1 MQAKDSNPPDGGYGW
16 VVVVSAFM
24 VMGLTAAVLKTFGLF
39 FVEIQQHFDELASTT
54 SWITSVTIAIFH
66 LGEFRLFETN
76 CPPNALFD
84 CLVLSISLMFLTYLS
99 FSHFAPDPAPVASS
113 LCVRYT
119 HRAVVIT
126 GGLLAFSG
134 MALGFLGL
142 SMVWMYATTGFLQG
156 LGISFSWTPAISIVS
171 HYFSRKRALANA
183 IASAGECAF
192 AFTFGPFF
200 QWLISQYG
208 WKGALLIIGGIQL
221 NICVCGVLMRPLASS
236 CLLEASHSETETP
249 PGNGASRI
257 NKDESPITHKTF
269 NWMLVRQP
277 EFVLYAIFGIL
288 AAMSFFVPPLF
299 LVPLSY
305 SLGIDESW
313 TASLLSILAMVDFAG
328 RLLCGWYANLHV
340 TKTVHLLTMTITLIS
355 TSLMLLP
362 LANNYLSLAIF
373 TGFYGFFFGTTV
385 ALHITVLADVVGM
398 PDFDSALG
406 LFMLIRSTGGF
417 VGPPLAGLIV
427 DMAGDYRASFYMAG
441 ATLVLS
447 AGFLVTLGQL
457 QQRKEKGSQTNTKP
471 EKSPLPYPSLHLLKL
486 QNRRYQEHDI
496 VV

>member
-1 MQAKDSNPPDGGYGW
+1 MQTKDSSPPDGGYGW
-16 VVVVSAFM
+16 VVVVSAFI

-39 FVEIQQHFDELASTT
+39 FVEIQEHFDELASTI
-54 SWITSVTIAIFH
+54 SWITSVTIATFH
-66 LGEFRLFETN
+66 LG
-76 CPPNALFD
+76 
-84 CLVLSISLMFLTYLS
+84 
-99 FSHFAPDPAPVASS
+99 APVASS
-113 LCVRYT
+113 LCVKYT

-134 MALGFLGL
+134 MALGCLGL
-142 SMVWMYATTGFLQG
+142 NMIWMYATTGFLQG

-171 HYFSRKRALANA
+171 HYFSKKRALANA

-200 QWLISQYG
+200 QWLIGQYG
-208 WKGALLIIGGIQL
+208 WKGALLIIGGTQL
-221 NICVCGVLMRPLASS
+221 NICVCGILMRPLTSS
-236 CLLEASHSETETP
+236 YHPEVSHPEPP
-249 PGNGASRI
+249 PGNGAS
-257 NKDESPITHKTF
+257 KTDKEGKSTITHRTF
-269 NWMLVRQP
+269 NWMLLRRA
-277 EFVLYAIFGIL
+277 EFVLYAMFGIL

-328 RLLCGWYANLHV
+328 RLLCGWYANLHL
-340 TKTVHLLTMTITLIS
+340 TKTIHLLTMTITLIS

-385 ALHITVLADVVGM
+385 AVHITVLAEVVGM
-398 PDFDSALG
+398 SDFDSALG

-417 VGPPLAGLIV
+417 LGPPLAGLIV
-427 DMAGDYRASFYMAG
+427 DMAGDYRAGFYMAG
-441 ATLVLS
+441 ATLILAAV
-447 AGFLVTLGQL
+447 FLVVLDQF
-457 QQRKEKGSQTNTKP
+457 QQRSEKGNHTSTKS
-471 EKSPLPYPSLHLLKL
+471 EKSSLPYTSFHFLKL
-486 QNRRYQEHDI
+486 QKRRYQDHD
-496 VV
+496 VAV

>member
-1 MQAKDSNPPDGGYGW
+1 MQAKGSNPPDGGYGW

-54 SWITSVTIAIFH
+54 SWITSVTITVFH
-66 LGEFRLFETN
+66 LG
-76 CPPNALFD
+76 
-84 CLVLSISLMFLTYLS
+84 
-99 FSHFAPDPAPVASS
+99 APVASS
-113 LCVRYT
+113 LCVQYT
-119 HRAVVIT
+119 HRRVVIT

-134 MALGFLGL
+134 MALGFFGL
-142 SMVWMYATTGFLQG
+142 NMVWLFATTGFLQG

-171 HYFSRKRALANA
+171 HYFSKKRALANA

-192 AFTFGPFF
+192 AFMFGPFF
-200 QWLISQYG
+200 QWLIGQYG

-236 CLLEASHSETETP
+236 CFLEASHCETETS
-249 PGNGASRI
+249 PGNGASRT
-257 NKDESPITHKTF
+257 NKEDQSPITPKTF
-269 NWMLVRQP
+269 NWMLVRRP

-313 TASLLSILAMVDFAG
+313 TASLLSILAMVDFGG

-340 TKTVHLLTMTITLIS
+340 TKSIHLLAMAITLIS

-385 ALHITVLADVVGM
+385 AIHITVLVDVVGM
-398 PDFDSALG
+398 PEFDSALG

-427 DMAGDYRASFYMAG
+427 DMTGDYRAGFYMAG
-441 ATLVLS
+441 AILVLS
-447 AGFLVTLGQL
+447 AGFLIILDRL
-457 QQRKEKGSQTNTKP
+457 QQRKIRGSKIRTKP
-471 EKSPLPYPSLHLLKL
+471 EKSTLPYASLHILKH
-486 QNRRYQEHDI
+486 QTRRYGEHN
-496 VV
+496 VVV

>member
-1 MQAKDSNPPDGGYGW
+1 MEKMQAKDSSPPDGGYGW

-39 FVEIQQHFDELASTT
+39 FVEIQEHFDELASTI
-54 SWITSVTIAIFH
+54 SWITSATIATFH
-66 LGEFRLFETN
+66 LGAVSSL
-76 CPPNALFD
+76 NALFD
-84 CLVLSISLMFLTYLS
+84 CLVMSISLMFLMYLS
-99 FSHFAPDPAPVASS
+99 CSCFAVDLAPVASS
-113 LCVRYT
+113 LCVKYS
-119 HRAVVIT
+119 HRAVVVT

-142 SMVWMYATTGFLQG
+142 NMVWMYATTGFLQG

-171 HYFSRKRALANA
+171 HYFSKKRALANA

-200 QWLISQYG
+200 QWLIGQYG

-221 NICVCGVLMRPLASS
+221 NICVCGVLMRPLTNN
-236 CLLEASHSETETP
+236 CCLEASQSETP
-249 PGNGASRI
+249 PGNGASRTE
-257 NKDESPITHKTF
+257 KEEKSSTAHKTF
-269 NWMLVRQP
+269 NWMLVRRP
-277 EFVLYAIFGIL
+277 EFVLYATFGIL

-305 SLGIDESW
+305 SMGIDESW

-340 TKTVHLLTMTITLIS
+340 TKTIHLLTMTITLIS

-385 ALHITVLADVVGM
+385 AVHITVLADVVGM
-398 PDFDSALG
+398 SDFDSALG

-417 VGPPLAGLIV
+417 LGPPLAGLIV
-427 DMAGDYRASFYMAG
+427 DMAGDYKAGFYMAG
-441 ATLVLS
+441 ATLVL
-447 AGFLVTLGQL
+447 AAVFLVILDQF
-457 QQRKEKGSQTNTKP
+457 QQRSERGTQTNAKP
-471 EKSPLPYPSLHLLKL
+471 EKSTLSYPSLHFLKL
-486 QNRRYQEHDI
+486 QNRRYQEHD
-496 VV
+496 VVV

>member
-1 MQAKDSNPPDGGYGW
+1 MHAKESSPPDGGYGW

-39 FVEIQQHFDELASTT
+39 FVEIQEHFDELASTI
-54 SWITSVTIAIFH
+54 SWITSVTIATFH
-66 LGEFRLFETN
+66 LG
-76 CPPNALFD
+76 
-84 CLVLSISLMFLTYLS
+84 
-99 FSHFAPDPAPVASS
+99 APVASS
-113 LCVRYT
+113 LCVKYS
-119 HRAVVIT
+119 HRAVLVT

-134 MALGFLGL
+134 MNTSTVSNWCYLYWCF
-142 SMVWMYATTGFLQG
+142 SG

-171 HYFSRKRALANA
+171 HYFSKRRALANA

-192 AFTFGPFF
+192 AFTFGPLF
-200 QWLISQYG
+200 QWLIGQYG

-221 NICVCGVLMRPLASS
+221 NICVCGVLMRPLTSN
-236 CLLEASHSETETP
+236 CCLEAKRSS
-249 PGNGASRI
+249 S
-257 NKDESPITHKTF
+257 THKTF
-269 NWMLVRQP
+269 NWMLVRRP
-277 EFVLYAIFGIL
+277 EFVLYAMFGIL

-340 TKTVHLLTMTITLIS
+340 TKTIHLLTMTITLIS

-385 ALHITVLADVVGM
+385 AVHITVLADVVGM
-398 PDFDSALG
+398 SDFDSALG

-417 VGPPLAGLIV
+417 LGPPLAAFIQKPLNK
-427 DMAGDYRASFYMAG
+427 MRLLTDYHDFCG
-441 ATLVLS
+441 NDT
-447 AGFLVTLGQL
+447 
-457 QQRKEKGSQTNTKP
+457 
-471 EKSPLPYPSLHLLKL
+471 PL
-486 QNRRYQEHDI
+486 
-496 VV
+496 

>member
-16 VVVVSAFM
+16 IVVVSAFM
-24 VMGLTAAVLKTFGLF
+24 VMGLTVAVLKTFGLF

-54 SWITSVTIAIFH
+54 SWITSVTIAVFH
-66 LGEFRLFETN
+66 LG
-76 CPPNALFD
+76 
-84 CLVLSISLMFLTYLS
+84 
-99 FSHFAPDPAPVASS
+99 APVASS
-113 LCVRYT
+113 LCVQYT
-119 HRAVVIT
+119 HRTVVIT

-134 MALGFLGL
+134 MALGFFGFN
-142 SMVWMYATTGFLQG
+142 MVWMYATTGFLQG

-171 HYFSRKRALANA
+171 HYFSKKRALANA

-221 NICVCGVLMRPLASS
+221 NICVCGTLMRPLASS
-236 CLLEASHSETETP
+236 CLEASHCKTETP
-249 PGNGASRI
+249 LHNSTSRRD
-257 NKDESPITHKTF
+257 KEDKSPITHKTF
-269 NWMLVRQP
+269 NWMLVRRP
-277 EFVLYAIFGIL
+277 EFALYAIFGVL

-313 TASLLSILAMVDFAG
+313 TASLLSILAIVDFGG
-328 RLLCGWYANLHV
+328 RLLCGWYANLHI
-340 TKTVHLLTMTITLIS
+340 TKTIHLLAMTITLIS

-385 ALHITVLADVVGM
+385 AIHITVLADVVGM
-398 PDFDSALG
+398 PEFDSALG

-427 DMAGDYRASFYMAG
+427 DMAGDYRACFYMAG

-447 AGFLVTLGQL
+447 AGFLVILDRL
-457 QQRKEKGSQTNTKP
+457 QQRKNKGSKIRAKP
-471 EKSPLPYPSLHLLKL
+471 EKSTLPYPSLHLLKH
-486 QNRRYQEHDI
+486 Q
-496 VV
+496 

>member
-16 VVVVSAFM
+16 VVVVSAFV

-54 SWITSVTIAIFH
+54 SWITSITIAIFH
-66 LGEFRLFETN
+66 LG
-76 CPPNALFD
+76 
-84 CLVLSISLMFLTYLS
+84 
-99 FSHFAPDPAPVASS
+99 APVASS
-113 LCVRYT
+113 LCVRYS

-134 MALGFLGL
+134 MALGFLGF

-171 HYFSRKRALANA
+171 HYFSKKRALANA

-200 QWLISQYG
+200 QWLIRQYG

-221 NICVCGVLMRPLASS
+221 NICVCGVLMRPLANS
-236 CLLEASHSETETP
+236 SHSRRKTTP
-249 PGNGASRI
+249 GDGAPRI
-257 NKDESPITHKTF
+257 HREDKCPITHKTL
-269 NWMLVRQP
+269 NWRLVRQT

-305 SLGIDESW
+305 SLGVDESW
-313 TASLLSILAMVDFAG
+313 TASLLSILATVDFAG

-385 ALHITVLADVVGM
+385 AVHITVLADVVGM
-398 PDFDSALG
+398 ADFDSALG

-417 VGPPLAGLIV
+417 VGAPLAGLIV
-427 DMAGDYRASFYMAG
+427 DMAGDYKASFYMAG

-447 AGFLVTLGQL
+447 AGFLVTLDQI
-457 QQRKEKGSQTNTKP
+457 QQRKKRGRQTNAKP
-471 EKSPLPYPSLHLLKL
+471 EKTTLPYASLHLPKL
-486 QNRRYQEHDI
+486 Q
-496 VV
+496 

>member
-1 MQAKDSNPPDGGYGW
+1 MRAKDSNPPDGGYGW

-24 VMGLTAAVLKTFGLF
+24 VMGLTAAVLKSFGLF

-66 LGEFRLFETN
+66 LG
-76 CPPNALFD
+76 
-84 CLVLSISLMFLTYLS
+84 
-99 FSHFAPDPAPVASS
+99 APVASS

-142 SMVWMYATTGFLQG
+142 NMVWMYATTGFLQG

-171 HYFSRKRALANA
+171 HYFSKKRALANA

-208 WKGALLIIGGIQL
+208 WRGALLIIGGIQL

-236 CLLEASHSETETP
+236 CLLEASCSETS
-249 PGNGASRI
+249 PGKGSSKI
-257 NKDESPITHKTF
+257 DKKDEFPIAHRTF

-385 ALHITVLADVVGM
+385 AVHITVLADVVGM

-427 DMAGDYRASFYMAG
+427 DMAEDYRAGFYMAG

-447 AGFLVTLGQL
+447 AGFLVILGQL
-457 QQRKEKGSQTNTKP
+457 QQKKERGSQTNTKK
-471 EKSPLPYPSLHLLKL
+471 EKSALPYPSLHLLKL
-486 QNRRYQEHDI
+486 QNRREN
-496 VV
+496 VKKG

>member
-1 MQAKDSNPPDGGYGW
+1 MSDW
-16 VVVVSAFM
+16 
-24 VMGLTAAVLKTFGLF
+24 
-39 FVEIQQHFDELASTT
+39 
-54 SWITSVTIAIFH
+54 
-66 LGEFRLFETN
+66 
-76 CPPNALFD
+76 C
-84 CLVLSISLMFLTYLS
+84 YLYWC
-99 FSHFAPDPAPVASS
+99 FS
-113 LCVRYT
+113 
-119 HRAVVIT
+119 
-126 GGLLAFSG
+126 
-134 MALGFLGL
+134 
-142 SMVWMYATTGFLQG
+142 G

-171 HYFSRKRALANA
+171 HYFSKKRALANA

-236 CLLEASHSETETP
+236 CLLESSHSATETP
-249 PGNGASRI
+249 AGNGASGMD
-257 NKDESPITHKTF
+257 KEDKSPITHKTF
-269 NWMLVRQP
+269 NWMLVRRP

-313 TASLLSILAMVDFAG
+313 TASLLSILAMGDFAG

-385 ALHITVLADVVGM
+385 AVHITVLADVVGM

-417 VGPPLAGLIV
+417 VGPPLAGKLRWYSAKYHLQEERG
-427 DMAGDYRASFYMAG
+427 MA
-441 ATLVLS
+441 TQ
-447 AGFLVTLGQL
+447 T
-457 QQRKEKGSQTNTKP
+457 EKIWIQT
-471 EKSPLPYPSLHLLKL
+471 
-486 QNRRYQEHDI
+486 
-496 VV
+496 

>member
-1 MQAKDSNPPDGGYGW
+1 MQMKDSNPPDGGYGW

-54 SWITSVTIAIFH
+54 SWITSVTIVVFH
-66 LGEFRLFETN
+66 LG
-76 CPPNALFD
+76 
-84 CLVLSISLMFLTYLS
+84 
-99 FSHFAPDPAPVASS
+99 APVASS

-119 HRAVVIT
+119 HRAVVVT
-126 GGLLAFSG
+126 GGVLASSG

-142 SMVWMYATTGFLQG
+142 NMVWMYATTGFLQG

-171 HYFSRKRALANA
+171 HYFSKRRALANA

-221 NICVCGVLMRPLASS
+221 NICVCGILMRPLASS
-236 CLLEASHSETETP
+236 SLHSETETL
-249 PGNGASRI
+249 PGNGMSV
-257 NKDESPITHKTF
+257 KDKEDKFAMAHKTF
-269 NWMLVRQP
+269 NWMLVRRP

-313 TASLLSILAMVDFAG
+313 TASLLSILAIVDFAG
-328 RLLCGWYANLHV
+328 RLICGWYANLHLV
-340 TKTVHLLTMTITLIS
+340 KTVHLLTMTITLIS

-362 LANNYLSLAIF
+362 LASSYLSLAIF

-385 ALHITVLADVVGM
+385 AIHITVLADVVGM
-398 PDFDSALG
+398 SDFDSALG
-406 LFMLIRSTGGF
+406 LFMLIRSSGGF
-417 VGPPLAGLIV
+417 VGPPLAG
-427 DMAGDYRASFYMAG
+427 
-441 ATLVLS
+441 
-447 AGFLVTLGQL
+447 
-457 QQRKEKGSQTNTKP
+457 
-471 EKSPLPYPSLHLLKL
+471 KL
-486 QNRRYQEHDI
+486 
-496 VV
+496 

>member
-1 MQAKDSNPPDGGYGW
+1 MQAKASCPPDGGYGW

-39 FVEIQQHFDELASTT
+39 FVEIQEHFDELASTI
-54 SWITSVTIAIFH
+54 SWITSVTIATFH
-66 LGEFRLFETN
+66 LG
-76 CPPNALFD
+76 
-84 CLVLSISLMFLTYLS
+84 
-99 FSHFAPDPAPVASS
+99 APVASS
-113 LCVRYT
+113 LCVKYS

-171 HYFSRKRALANA
+171 HYFSKKRALANA

-200 QWLISQYG
+200 QWLIGQYG

-221 NICVCGVLMRPLASS
+221 NICVCGILMRPLTSS
-236 CLLEASHSETETP
+236 CCLEASHSETP

-257 NKDESPITHKTF
+257 EKEDKSPTTHKTF
-269 NWMLVRQP
+269 NWMLVRRP
-277 EFVLYAIFGIL
+277 EFVLYALFGIL

-340 TKTVHLLTMTITLIS
+340 TKTIHLLTMTITLIS

-385 ALHITVLADVVGM
+385 AVHITVLADVVGM
-398 PDFDSALG
+398 SNFDSALG

-417 VGPPLAGLIV
+417 LGPPLAGLIV
-427 DMAGDYRASFYMAG
+427 DMAGDYRAGFYMAG
-441 ATLVLS
+441 ATLVL
-447 AGFLVTLGQL
+447 AAVFLVILDQF
-457 QQRKEKGSQTNTKP
+457 QQRSERGSQTNTKA
-471 EKSPLPYPSLHLLKL
+471 EKSTLPYPSLHFLKL
-486 QNRRYQEHDI
+486 Q
-496 VV
+496 

>member
-1 MQAKDSNPPDGGYGW
+1 MQARDSNPPDGGYGW

-24 VMGLTAAVLKTFGLF
+24 VTGLTAAVLKTFGLF

-66 LGEFRLFETN
+66 LGDKHYKGFS
-76 CPPNALFD
+76 PPNALFD
-84 CLVLSISLMFLTYLS
+84 CSVLSISLMFLTYLS
-99 FSHFAPDPAPVASS
+99 FSYFAADPAPVASS

-142 SMVWMYATTGFLQG
+142 NMVWMYATIGFLQG

-171 HYFSRKRALANA
+171 HYFSKKRALANA
-183 IASAGECAF
+183 VASAGECAF

-200 QWLISQYG
+200 QWLIGQYG

-221 NICVCGVLMRPLASS
+221 NICVCGVLMRPLAST
-236 CLLEASHSETETP
+236 CLLEPSHSETETP

-257 NKDESPITHKTF
+257 DKEDKSPITHQTF
-269 NWMLVRQP
+269 NWMLLRRL

-313 TASLLSILAMVDFAG
+313 TASLLSVLAIADFAG

-340 TKTVHLLTMTITLIS
+340 NKTIHLLTMTITLIS

-385 ALHITVLADVVGM
+385 AVHITVLADVVGM

-417 VGPPLAGLIV
+417 VGPALAGLIV
-427 DMAGDYRASFYMAG
+427 DMAGDYRAGFYMAG

-447 AGFLVTLGQL
+447 AGFLVTLDQL
-457 QQRKEKGSQTNTKP
+457 QQRKERSQTNTKP
-471 EKSPLPYPSLHLLKL
+471 EKSTLPYHSVHLLKL

>member
-24 VMGLTAAVLKTFGLF
+24 VMGLTVAVLKTFGLF
-39 FVEIQQHFDELASTT
+39 FVEIQQHFDGLASTT

-66 LGEFRLFETN
+66 LG
-76 CPPNALFD
+76 
-84 CLVLSISLMFLTYLS
+84 
-99 FSHFAPDPAPVASS
+99 APVASS

-134 MALGFLGL
+134 MALGFFGFN
-142 SMVWMYATTGFLQG
+142 MVWMYVTTGFLQG

-171 HYFSRKRALANA
+171 HYFSKKRALANA

-221 NICVCGVLMRPLASS
+221 NICIGGALMRPLASS
-236 CLLEASHSETETP
+236 CLLEDHHSETQTS
-249 PGNGASRI
+249 PGKNASRTD
-257 NKDESPITHKTF
+257 KEDKCPIIHKTF
-269 NWMLVRQP
+269 NWMLLKRP

-299 LVPLSY
+299 LVPFSY

-340 TKTVHLLTMTITLIS
+340 TKTIHLLVMTITLIS

-362 LANNYLSLAIF
+362 LANNYVSLAIF

-385 ALHITVLADVVGM
+385 AIHITVLADVVGM
-398 PDFDSALG
+398 PEFDSALG
-406 LFMLIRSTGGF
+406 LFMLIRSSGGF

-427 DMAGDYRASFYMAG
+427 DMAGDYRAGFYMAG
-441 ATLVLS
+441 ATLILS
-447 AGFLVTLGQL
+447 TGFLVTLDQL
-457 QQRKEKGSQTNTKP
+457 QQRKERGSQTSTKP
-471 EKSPLPYPSLHLLKL
+471 EKSTLSYPSLHLLK
-486 QNRRYQEHDI
+486 HK
-496 VV
+496 

>member
-24 VMGLTAAVLKTFGLF
+24 VMGLTVAVLKTFGLF

-66 LGEFRLFETN
+66 LG
-76 CPPNALFD
+76 
-84 CLVLSISLMFLTYLS
+84 
-99 FSHFAPDPAPVASS
+99 APVASS
-113 LCVRYT
+113 LCVQYT
-119 HRAVVIT
+119 HRTVVIT

-142 SMVWMYATTGFLQG
+142 NMVWMYATTGFLQG

-171 HYFSRKRALANA
+171 HYFSKKRALANA

-221 NICVCGVLMRPLASS
+221 NICVCGALMRPLARG
-236 CLLEASHSETETP
+236 CLGDSHCKTATP
-249 PGNGASRI
+249 PDNSASRRD
-257 NKDESPITHKTF
+257 KADKSPIMHKTF
-269 NWMLVRQP
+269 NWMLVRRP

-313 TASLLSILAMVDFAG
+313 TASLLSILAMVDFGG

-340 TKTVHLLTMTITLIS
+340 TKTIHLLAMTITLIS

-385 ALHITVLADVVGM
+385 AIHITALADVVGM
-398 PDFDSALG
+398 PEFDSALG
-406 LFMLIRSTGGF
+406 LFMLIRSSGGF

-427 DMAGDYRASFYMAG
+427 DMAGDYRAGFYMAG

-447 AGFLVTLGQL
+447 AGFLVTLDRL
-457 QQRKEKGSQTNTKP
+457 QQRKKRGSKIRTKP
-471 EKSPLPYPSLHLLKL
+471 EKSTLPYPSLYLLKH
-486 QNRRYQEHDI
+486 Q
-496 VV
+496 

>member
-16 VVVVSAFM
+16 VVVVSAFT
-24 VMGLTAAVLKTFGLF
+24 VMGLTVAVLKTFGLF

-54 SWITSVTIAIFH
+54 SWITSVTIAVFH
-66 LGEFRLFETN
+66 LG
-76 CPPNALFD
+76 
-84 CLVLSISLMFLTYLS
+84 
-99 FSHFAPDPAPVASS
+99 APVASS
-113 LCVRYT
+113 LCAQYT
-119 HRAVVIT
+119 HRTVVIT

-134 MALGFLGL
+134 MALGFFGFN
-142 SMVWMYATTGFLQG
+142 MVWMYATTGFLQG

-171 HYFSRKRALANA
+171 HYFSKKRALANA

-208 WKGALLIIGGIQL
+208 WEGSLLIIGGIQL

-236 CLLEASHSETETP
+236 CLLEESHCETETP
-249 PGNGASRI
+249 PGNGAPRRD
-257 NKDESPITHKTF
+257 KEDKSPIMHKTF
-269 NWMLVRQP
+269 NWMLVRRT

-313 TASLLSILAMVDFAG
+313 TASLLSILAMVDFGG

-340 TKTVHLLTMTITLIS
+340 TKTIHLLAMTIVLIS

-362 LANNYLSLAIF
+362 LAHNYLSLAIF

-385 ALHITVLADVVGM
+385 AIHITVLADVVGM
-398 PDFDSALG
+398 PEFDSALG

-427 DMAGDYRASFYMAG
+427 DRAGDYRAGFYMAG

-447 AGFLVTLGQL
+447 AGFLIILDQR
-457 QQRKEKGSQTNTKP
+457 QQRKKQGNKIRTKP
-471 EKSPLPYPSLHLLKL
+471 EKSTLPYPSLHILKH
-486 QNRRYQEHDI
+486 Q
-496 VV
+496 

>member
-1 MQAKDSNPPDGGYGW
+1 MHAKESSPPDGGYGW

-39 FVEIQQHFDELASTT
+39 FVEIQEHFDELASTI
-54 SWITSVTIAIFH
+54 SWITSVTIATFH
-66 LGEFRLFETN
+66 LG
-76 CPPNALFD
+76 
-84 CLVLSISLMFLTYLS
+84 
-99 FSHFAPDPAPVASS
+99 APVASS
-113 LCVRYT
+113 LCVKYS
-119 HRAVVIT
+119 HRAVLVT

-134 MALGFLGL
+134 MNTSTVSNWCYLYWCF
-142 SMVWMYATTGFLQG
+142 SG

-171 HYFSRKRALANA
+171 HYFSKRRALANA

-192 AFTFGPFF
+192 AFTFGPLF
-200 QWLISQYG
+200 QWLIGQYG

-221 NICVCGVLMRPLASS
+221 NICVCGVLMRPLTSN
-236 CLLEASHSETETP
+236 CCLEAK
-249 PGNGASRI
+249 R
-257 NKDESPITHKTF
+257 
-269 NWMLVRQP
+269 P
-277 EFVLYAIFGIL
+277 EFVLYAMFGIL

-340 TKTVHLLTMTITLIS
+340 TKTIHLLTMTITLIS

-385 ALHITVLADVVGM
+385 AVHITVLADVVGM
-398 PDFDSALG
+398 SDFDSALG

-417 VGPPLAGLIV
+417 LGPPLAGLIV
-427 DMAGDYRASFYMAG
+427 DMAGDYKAGFYMAG
-441 ATLVLS
+441 ATLVL
-447 AGFLVTLGQL
+447 AAVFLVILDQF
-457 QQRKEKGSQTNTKP
+457 QQRSERGSQTNTKP
-471 EKSPLPYPSLHLLKL
+471 DKSTLPYPSLHFLKL
-486 QNRRYQEHDI
+486 QNRRYQEHD
-496 VV
+496 VVV

>member
-1 MQAKDSNPPDGGYGW
+1 
-16 VVVVSAFM
+16 
-24 VMGLTAAVLKTFGLF
+24 F
-39 FVEIQQHFDELASTT
+39 FS
-54 SWITSVTIAIFH
+54 
-66 LGEFRLFETN
+66 
-76 CPPNALFD
+76 
-84 CLVLSISLMFLTYLS
+84 
-99 FSHFAPDPAPVASS
+99 
-113 LCVRYT
+113 
-119 HRAVVIT
+119 
-126 GGLLAFSG
+126 
-134 MALGFLGL
+134 
-142 SMVWMYATTGFLQG
+142 G

-192 AFTFGPFF
+192 AFTFGPLF

-208 WKGALLIIGGIQL
+208 WKGALFIIGGIQL

-236 CLLEASHSETETP
+236 CLLEASHSETEP
-249 PGNGASRI
+249 LPGNGASGI
-257 NKDESPITHKTF
+257 DKEDESPITHKTF
-269 NWMLVRQP
+269 NWMLVRRP

-313 TASLLSILAMVDFAG
+313 TASLLSILAIVDFAG

-385 ALHITVLADVVGM
+385 AVHITVLADVVGM

-427 DMAGDYRASFYMAG
+427 DMAGDYRAGFYMAG

-447 AGFLVTLGQL
+447 AGFLVTLDHL
-457 QQRKEKGSQTNTKP
+457 QQRKDKGSQTNTKP
-471 EKSPLPYPSLHLLKL
+471 EKSTLPYPSLHLLKL
-486 QNRRYQEHDI
+486 Q
-496 VV
+496 

>member
-1 MQAKDSNPPDGGYGW
+1 MQTKDNNPPDGGYGW
-16 VVVVSAFM
+16 VVVVSAFV

-39 FVEIQQHFDELASTT
+39 FVEIQEHFDELASTI

-66 LGEFRLFETN
+66 LG
-76 CPPNALFD
+76 
-84 CLVLSISLMFLTYLS
+84 
-99 FSHFAPDPAPVASS
+99 APVASL
-113 LCVRYT
+113 LCAKYT

-126 GGLLAFSG
+126 GGLLAFLG

-142 SMVWMYATTGFLQG
+142 NVIWMYATTGFLQG

-171 HYFSRKRALANA
+171 HYFSKKRALANA

-200 QWLISQYG
+200 QWLIGQYG

-221 NICVCGVLMRPLASS
+221 NICVCGALMRPLASS
-236 CLLEASHSETETP
+236 CHLEVSHSETP
-249 PGNGASRI
+249 PSNGVSRR
-257 NKDESPITHKTF
+257 DEDKSPITHKTF
-269 NWMLVRQP
+269 NWMLVRRP
-277 EFVLYAIFGIL
+277 EFVLYAMFGIL

-305 SLGIDESW
+305 SLGIDESR

-340 TKTVHLLTMTITLIS
+340 TKTIHLLTMTITLIS

-385 ALHITVLADVVGM
+385 AVHITVLADVVDM
-398 PDFDSALG
+398 SDFDSALG

-417 VGPPLAGLIV
+417 LGPPLAGLIV
-427 DMAGDYRASFYMAG
+427 DMAGDYRAGFYMAG
-441 ATLVLS
+441 ATLVL
-447 AGFLVTLGQL
+447 AAVFLVILDQF
-457 QQRKEKGSQTNTKP
+457 QQRSERRSQTNTKP
-471 EKSPLPYPSLHLLKL
+471 EKSTLPYPSFHFLKH
-486 QNRRYQEHDI
+486 Q
-496 VV
+496 

>member
-1 MQAKDSNPPDGGYGW
+1 MRAKDSNPPDGGYGW

-24 VMGLTAAVLKTFGLF
+24 VMGLTAAVLKSFGLF

-66 LGEFRLFETN
+66 LG
-76 CPPNALFD
+76 
-84 CLVLSISLMFLTYLS
+84 
-99 FSHFAPDPAPVASS
+99 APVASS

-142 SMVWMYATTGFLQG
+142 NMVWMYATTGFLQG

-171 HYFSRKRALANA
+171 HYFSKKRALANA

-208 WKGALLIIGGIQL
+208 WRGALLIIGGIQL

-236 CLLEASHSETETP
+236 CLLEASCSETS
-249 PGNGASRI
+249 PGKGSSKI
-257 NKDESPITHKTF
+257 DKKDEFPIAHRTF

-385 ALHITVLADVVGM
+385 AVHITVLADVVGM

-427 DMAGDYRASFYMAG
+427 DMAEDYRAGFYMAG

-447 AGFLVTLGQL
+447 AGFLVILGQL
-457 QQRKEKGSQTNTKP
+457 QQKKERGSQTNTKK
-471 EKSPLPYPSLHLLKL
+471 EKSALPYPSLHLLKL
-486 QNRRYQEHDI
+486 Q
-496 VV
+496 

>member
-54 SWITSVTIAIFH
+54 SWITSVTIVIFH
-66 LGEFRLFETN
+66 LG
-76 CPPNALFD
+76 
-84 CLVLSISLMFLTYLS
+84 
-99 FSHFAPDPAPVASS
+99 APVASS

-126 GGLLAFSG
+126 GGLLASSG

-142 SMVWMYATTGFLQG
+142 NMVWMYATTGFLQG

-171 HYFSRKRALANA
+171 HYFSKRRALANA

-236 CLLEASHSETETP
+236 SLRSETETLS
-249 PGNGASRI
+249 GNGAPR
-257 NKDESPITHKTF
+257 KDKEEKFSGTHKTF
-269 NWMLVRQP
+269 NWMLVRRT
-277 EFVLYAIFGIL
+277 EFLLYAIFGIL

-313 TASLLSILAMVDFAG
+313 TASLLSILAIVDFVG

-340 TKTVHLLTMTITLIS
+340 VKTVHLLTMTITLIS

-362 LANNYLSLAIF
+362 LANSYLSLAIF
-373 TGFYGFFFGTTV
+373 TGFYGFFFGATV
-385 ALHITVLADVVGM
+385 AVHITVLADVVGM

-406 LFMLIRSTGGF
+406 LFMLMRSTGGF

-427 DMAGDYRASFYMAG
+427 DMTGDYRAGFYMAG
-441 ATLVLS
+441 ATLALS
-447 AGFLVTLGQL
+447 AGSLVTLDQL
-457 QQRKEKGSQTNTKP
+457 QQRKERGNQTKSEKP
-471 EKSPLPYPSLHLLKL
+471 PLPYPSIHHLKL
-486 QNRRYQEHDI
+486 Q
-496 VV
+496 

>member
-1 MQAKDSNPPDGGYGW
+1 MSNP
-16 VVVVSAFM
+16 
-24 VMGLTAAVLKTFGLF
+24 
-39 FVEIQQHFDELASTT
+39 
-54 SWITSVTIAIFH
+54 
-66 LGEFRLFETN
+66 
-76 CPPNALFD
+76 C
-84 CLVLSISLMFLTYLS
+84 YLYWC
-99 FSHFAPDPAPVASS
+99 FS
-113 LCVRYT
+113 
-119 HRAVVIT
+119 
-126 GGLLAFSG
+126 
-134 MALGFLGL
+134 
-142 SMVWMYATTGFLQG
+142 G

-171 HYFSRKRALANA
+171 HYFSKKRALANA

-221 NICVCGVLMRPLASS
+221 NICVCGVLMRPLAST

-249 PGNGASRI
+249 PGNGASKI
-257 NKDESPITHKTF
+257 DKEDKSAITHTTF

-328 RLLCGWYANLHV
+328 RLLCGWYANLHI

-385 ALHITVLADVVGM
+385 AVHITVLADVVGM

-417 VGPPLAGLIV
+417 VGPPLAG
-427 DMAGDYRASFYMAG
+427 
-441 ATLVLS
+441 
-447 AGFLVTLGQL
+447 
-457 QQRKEKGSQTNTKP
+457 
-471 EKSPLPYPSLHLLKL
+471 KL
-486 QNRRYQEHDI
+486 R
-496 VV
+496 

>member
-1 MQAKDSNPPDGGYGW
+1 MQAKDSDPPDGGYGW

-54 SWITSVTIAIFH
+54 SWITSVTIVVFH
-66 LGEFRLFETN
+66 LG
-76 CPPNALFD
+76 
-84 CLVLSISLMFLTYLS
+84 
-99 FSHFAPDPAPVASS
+99 APVASS
-113 LCVRYT
+113 LCVQYT
-119 HRAVVIT
+119 HRTVVIT

-134 MALGFLGL
+134 MALGFFGL
-142 SMVWMYATTGFLQG
+142 NMVWLYATTGFLQG

-171 HYFSRKRALANA
+171 HYFSKKRALANA

-192 AFTFGPFF
+192 AFMFGPLF
-200 QWLISQYG
+200 QWLIGQYG

-221 NICVCGVLMRPLASS
+221 NICVCG
-236 CLLEASHSETETP
+236 ASHCETETS
-249 PGNGASRI
+249 PGN
-257 NKDESPITHKTF
+257 
-269 NWMLVRQP
+269 

-313 TASLLSILAMVDFAG
+313 TASLLSILAMVDFGG
-328 RLLCGWYANLHV
+328 RLLCGWYANLHI
-340 TKTVHLLTMTITLIS
+340 TKTIHLLAMAITLIS

-385 ALHITVLADVVGM
+385 AIHITVLVDVVGM
-398 PDFDSALG
+398 PEFDSALG

-417 VGPPLAGLIV
+417 VGPPLAGKLKTTHYQVQFKRGKGMVI
-427 DMAGDYRASFYMAG
+427 R
-441 ATLVLS
+441 TEKIWICTQLS
-447 AGFLVTLGQL
+447 PFFSSGVSEPRST
-457 QQRKEKGSQTNTKP
+457 
-471 EKSPLPYPSLHLLKL
+471 
-486 QNRRYQEHDI
+486 
-496 VV
+496 

>member
-1 MQAKDSNPPDGGYGW
+1 MQAKDSSPPDGGYGW
-16 VVVVSAFM
+16 VVVVSAFI
-24 VMGLTAAVLKTFGLF
+24 VMGLTVAVLKTFGLF
-39 FVEIQQHFDELASTT
+39 FVEIQEHFDELASTT

-66 LGEFRLFETN
+66 LG
-76 CPPNALFD
+76 
-84 CLVLSISLMFLTYLS
+84 
-99 FSHFAPDPAPVASS
+99 APVASS

-134 MALGFLGL
+134 MALGL
-142 SMVWMYATTGFLQG
+142 SNWCYLYWCFSG

-171 HYFSRKRALANA
+171 HYFSKKRALANA
-183 IASAGECAF
+183 IASAGESAF

-221 NICVCGVLMRPLASS
+221 NICVCGALMRPLASS
-236 CLLEASHSETETP
+236 CLLEA
-249 PGNGASRI
+249 
-257 NKDESPITHKTF
+257 K
-269 NWMLVRQP
+269 
-277 EFVLYAIFGIL
+277 FVLYAIFGLL

-313 TASLLSILAMVDFAG
+313 TASLLSILATVDFAG
-328 RLLCGWYANLHV
+328 RLLCGWYANLHI
-340 TKTVHLLTMTITLIS
+340 TRTVHLLTMTIALIS

-385 ALHITVLADVVGM
+385 AVHITVLADVAGM

-406 LFMLIRSTGGF
+406 LFMLIRSAGGF
-417 VGPPLAGLIV
+417 VGLQEERG
-427 DMAGDYRASFYMAG
+427 
-441 ATLVLS
+441 T
-447 AGFLVTLGQL
+447 VTQT
-457 QQRKEKGSQTNTKP
+457 EK
-471 EKSPLPYPSLHLLKL
+471 
-486 QNRRYQEHDI
+486 I
-496 VV
+496 

>member
-1 MQAKDSNPPDGGYGW
+1 MVFYSNPPDGGYGW

-24 VMGLTAAVLKTFGLF
+24 VMGLTVAVLKTFGLF

-54 SWITSVTIAIFH
+54 SWITSVTIAVFH
-66 LGEFRLFETN
+66 LG
-76 CPPNALFD
+76 
-84 CLVLSISLMFLTYLS
+84 
-99 FSHFAPDPAPVASS
+99 APVASS
-113 LCVRYT
+113 LCVQYS
-119 HRAVVIT
+119 HRTVMIT

-134 MALGFLGL
+134 MALGFFGFN
-142 SMVWMYATTGFLQG
+142 MVWMYATTGFLQG

-171 HYFSRKRALANA
+171 HYFSKKRALANA
-183 IASAGECAF
+183 IVSAGECAF

-236 CLLEASHSETETP
+236 CLLETIHY
-249 PGNGASRI
+249 
-257 NKDESPITHKTF
+257 KSPFIHKSF
-269 NWMLVRQP
+269 NWMLVRRP
-277 EFVLYAIFGIL
+277 EFMLYAIFGIL

-313 TASLLSILAMVDFAG
+313 TASLLSILAMVDFGG

-340 TKTVHLLTMTITLIS
+340 TKTIHLLAMTITLIS

-385 ALHITVLADVVGM
+385 AIHITALADVVGM
-398 PDFDSALG
+398 PEFDSALG

-417 VGPPLAGLIV
+417 VGPPLAGNEETETEETCDVAQMLVVLGGFLLKFKLNMRCLIV
-427 DMAGDYRASFYMAG
+427 LDSF
-441 ATLVLS
+441 
-447 AGFLVTLGQL
+447 
-457 QQRKEKGSQTNTKP
+457 
-471 EKSPLPYPSLHLLKL
+471 
-486 QNRRYQEHDI
+486 
-496 VV
+496 

>member
-24 VMGLTAAVLKTFGLF
+24 VMGLTVAVLKTFGLF
-39 FVEIQQHFDELASTT
+39 FVEIQKHFDGLASTT

-66 LGEFRLFETN
+66 LG
-76 CPPNALFD
+76 
-84 CLVLSISLMFLTYLS
+84 
-99 FSHFAPDPAPVASS
+99 APVASS

-134 MALGFLGL
+134 MALGFFGFN
-142 SMVWMYATTGFLQG
+142 MVWMYVTTGFLQG

-171 HYFSRKRALANA
+171 HYFSKKRALANA
-183 IASAGECAF
+183 IASAGECVF

-221 NICVCGVLMRPLASS
+221 NICIGGALMRPLANSWF
-236 CLLEASHSETETP
+236 LEAHHSETQTP
-249 PGNGASRI
+249 PSKNASGTD
-257 NKDESPITHKTF
+257 KEDKSPIMHKTF
-269 NWMLVRQP
+269 NWMLLKRS

-299 LVPLSY
+299 LVPFSY

-313 TASLLSILAMVDFAG
+313 TASLLSILAMMDFAG

-340 TKTVHLLTMTITLIS
+340 TKSIHLLAMTITLIS

-362 LANNYLSLAIF
+362 LASNYVSLAIF

-385 ALHITVLADVVGM
+385 AIHITVLADVVGM
-398 PDFDSALG
+398 PEFDSALG
-406 LFMLIRSTGGF
+406 LFMLIRSSGGF

-427 DMAGDYRASFYMAG
+427 DMAGDYRAGFYMAG
-441 ATLVLS
+441 ATLILS
-447 AGFLVTLGQL
+447 TGFLVTLDQL
-457 QQRKEKGSQTNTKP
+457 QQRKERGSQTSTKP
-471 EKSPLPYPSLHLLKL
+471 EKSTLSYPSLHLLK
-486 QNRRYQEHDI
+486 HK
-496 VV
+496 

>member
-1 MQAKDSNPPDGGYGW
+1 S
-16 VVVVSAFM
+16 
-24 VMGLTAAVLKTFGLF
+24 
-39 FVEIQQHFDELASTT
+39 
-54 SWITSVTIAIFH
+54 
-66 LGEFRLFETN
+66 
-76 CPPNALFD
+76 
-84 CLVLSISLMFLTYLS
+84 
-99 FSHFAPDPAPVASS
+99 
-113 LCVRYT
+113 
-119 HRAVVIT
+119 
-126 GGLLAFSG
+126 
-134 MALGFLGL
+134 
-142 SMVWMYATTGFLQG
+142 G

-171 HYFSRKRALANA
+171 HYFSKKRALANA

-221 NICVCGVLMRPLASS
+221 NICVCGALMRPPTSG
-236 CLLEASHSETETP
+236 CLLEASPETP
-249 PGNGASRI
+249 PGNTASRI
-257 NKDESPITHKTF
+257 DKEVKSPITHKTF
-269 NWMLVRQP
+269 NWMLVRRP
-277 EFVLYAIFGIL
+277 EFVFYAIFGIL

-313 TASLLSILAMVDFAG
+313 TASLLSTLAVVDFAG
-328 RLLCGWYANLHV
+328 RLLCGWYANFHV

-385 ALHITVLADVVGM
+385 AIHITVLADVVGM

-417 VGPPLAGLIV
+417 VGLPLA
-427 DMAGDYRASFYMAG
+427 
-441 ATLVLS
+441 
-447 AGFLVTLGQL
+447 
-457 QQRKEKGSQTNTKP
+457 
-471 EKSPLPYPSLHLLKL
+471 
-486 QNRRYQEHDI
+486 
-496 VV
+496 

>member
-16 VVVVSAFM
+16 IVVVSAFM
-24 VMGLTAAVLKTFGLF
+24 VMGLTVAVLKTFGLF

-54 SWITSVTIAIFH
+54 SWITSITVAVFH
-66 LGEFRLFETN
+66 LG
-76 CPPNALFD
+76 
-84 CLVLSISLMFLTYLS
+84 
-99 FSHFAPDPAPVASS
+99 APVASS
-113 LCVRYT
+113 LCVQYT
-119 HRAVVIT
+119 HRTVVIT

-134 MALGFLGL
+134 MALGFFGFN
-142 SMVWMYATTGFLQG
+142 MVWMYATTGFLQG

-171 HYFSRKRALANA
+171 HYFSKKRALANA

-221 NICVCGVLMRPLASS
+221 NICVCGTLMRPLASS
-236 CLLEASHSETETP
+236 CLETSHCKTETP
-249 PGNGASRI
+249 PHNGASRRD
-257 NKDESPITHKTF
+257 KEDKSPITHKTF
-269 NWMLVRQP
+269 NWMLVRRP
-277 EFVLYAIFGIL
+277 EFVLYAIFGVL

-313 TASLLSILAMVDFAG
+313 TASLLSILAIVDFGG
-328 RLLCGWYANLHV
+328 RLLCGWYANLHI
-340 TKTVHLLTMTITLIS
+340 TKTIHLLAMTITLIS

-385 ALHITVLADVVGM
+385 AIHITVLADVVGM
-398 PDFDSALG
+398 PEFDSALG

-427 DMAGDYRASFYMAG
+427 DMAGDYRACFYMAG

-447 AGFLVTLGQL
+447 AGFLVILDRL
-457 QQRKEKGSQTNTKP
+457 QQRKKKGSKIRTKP
-471 EKSPLPYPSLHLLKL
+471 EKSTLPYPSLHLLKH
-486 QNRRYQEHDI
+486 QTRRLRA
-496 VV
+496 